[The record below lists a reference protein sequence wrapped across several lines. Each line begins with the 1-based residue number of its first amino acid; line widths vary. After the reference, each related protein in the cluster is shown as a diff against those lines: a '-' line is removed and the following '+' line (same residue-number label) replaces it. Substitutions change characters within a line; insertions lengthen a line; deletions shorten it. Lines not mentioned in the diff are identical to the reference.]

1 MDTDDED
8 VDVDAYLDSLEAEEA
23 AQPRSARSGGQ
34 TSQPKEAPRACFHIV
49 KSVLETQ
56 CAMGATGA
64 STSRASFRS
73 CFVIAGPCLLVIVVI
88 SIFLCQNLAQV
99 DRGHIAKHALQLQEL
114 IFAPSTDGT
123 APPSAANDGLTD
135 DVTVLEV
142 VEETNSSTLEPL
154 KVEEREERGN
164 RSDPGTVKWFDSSYF
179 ATVPREK
186 SLKCPL
192 EATVS
197 QWNGRLGN
205 HIHQILNM
213 VLFAHLCSTAE
224 VHFPKHQDNKHA
236 YSHQIGLLDMPTS
249 LNFPPREQILNH
261 PLKCPRHG
269 RHTHPWFGNYCQTNT
284 PMWVYHQLALDF
296 VRPYLGEYIRECL
309 TTPEDD
315 DAEQT
320 LTVHMRADDV
330 AKYPEYSWGQPPC
343 SMYEKIIKENKFSRI
358 LFVKKGDAPCAQRLL
373 AAAEEAGISVTYPP
387 AFDETNF
394 KPWHMRIFYR
404 EDRVAGRGTPG
415 HNSWKNH
422 EQNAEK

>member
-197 QWNGRLGN
+197 QS
-205 HIHQILNM
+205 
-213 VLFAHLCSTAE
+213 ATAR
-224 VHFPKHQDNKHA
+224 
-236 YSHQIGLLDMPTS
+236 
-249 LNFPPREQILNH
+249 PR
-261 PLKCPRHG
+261 KCPRHG